1 MSDDLWSVELG
12 RGMGVLVLGAQREV
26 VVTRLAQAGVELDPD
41 EPDDGARWLYVDDL
55 DAELLFSKSQPR
67 VLREIK
73 VEDQRLRFGPLPVIG
88 RRLHE
93 VLGLLQVQDAET
105 LWQIGDQR
113 QQQSAG
119 DLPRPA
125 DAALLDQG
133 TCWIP
138 ALGLGLEMLGGEI
151 FAVRLRQPEH
161 APKRG
166 VGTFTPAQREL
177 SSRPDLNKLLRAAPA
192 GGSQHR
198 NWFQSLLTL
207 ALIVALGL
215 LIWRAVEYQRRWN
228 AAPVVE
234 GEVIAVHPPPPEP
247 FPNKFTITY
256 RDQAGGQH
264 EVVLGHPDLYGMPQV
279 GEKVEL
285 RYLPDAPEQV
295 LGPARARDI
304 AFDRFFPWAIG
315 LFGTYLALQVVAA
328 VVSGLWASRRAVS

>member
-1 MSDDLWSVELG
+1 V
-12 RGMGVLVLGAQREV
+12 
-26 VVTRLAQAGVELDPD
+26 D
-41 EPDDGARWLYVDDL
+41 EL
-55 DAELLFSKSQPR
+55 DAELLFSKSKPR

-73 VEDQRLRFGPLPVIG
+73 VEDERLRLGPLPVIG

-93 VLGLLQVQDAET
+93 VVDLLQVQDAET

-113 QQQSAG
+113 QQQAAG
-119 DLPRPA
+119 DRPRPA

-138 ALGLGLEMLGGEI
+138 ALGLGLEMLCGEI
-151 FAVRLRQPEH
+151 IAVHLRQPEH

-166 VGTFTPAQREL
+166 VGTLTPAQREL
-177 SSRPDLNKLLRAAPA
+177 SSRPELDKLLRTAPA
-192 GGSQHR
+192 AGSQRR

-215 LIWRAVEYQRRWN
+215 LIWRAIEYQRRWN
-228 AAPVVE
+228 AALVVE

-247 FPNKFTITY
+247 FPDRFTIAY

-264 EVVLGHPDLYGMPQV
+264 EVVLGRPDIYALLQV

-285 RYLPDAPEQV
+285 RYLPEAPEQV
-295 LGPARARDI
+295 LGPARVRDI
-304 AFDRFFPWAIG
+304 AFDRFFPWGIG
-315 LFGTYLALQVVAA
+315 LFGAYLALQLVAA
-328 VVSGLWASRRAVS
+328 VIAAMWGRR